1 MAPFLRLLKH
11 RQLSAGFTRS
21 VEGRPVEERPA
32 EERPGD
38 EQSLENGRRLSRAE
52 SGSLA
57 ENQQAA
63 ATDGRRMALQLLAQ
77 REFTFSELVDRLEI
91 KGCTRL
97 LSQRV
102 VQQLQEDGLQSDER
116 FAEVFARSRMARGH
130 GPMLLRAEMR
140 SRGLSDS
147 LTDEYATHPQAH
159 WLQLA
164 TAALQKRFREPPA
177 NRDEWARQAR
187 FLARRGF
194 SADLIYSALGD
205 QHG

>member
-11 RQLSAGFTRS
+11 RQLSSGFERS
-21 VEGRPVEERPA
+21 EALDKSGNS
-32 EERPGD
+32 GD
-38 EQSLENGRRLSRAE
+38 DLSVAD
-52 SGSLA
+52 
-57 ENQQAA
+57 NQQAA
-63 ATDGRRMALQLLAQ
+63 LRDARRLALQLLAQ
-77 REFTFSELVDRLEI
+77 REFTFSELVERLEA
-91 KGCTRL
+91 KGCARP

-140 SRGLSDS
+140 ARGLSDS
-147 LTDEYATHPQAH
+147 LTDDYATHPHSH
-159 WLQLA
+159 WIKLA
-164 TAALQKRFREPPA
+164 TAALQKRFRESPA
-177 NRDEWARQAR
+177 NRDEWAKQAR

-205 QHG
+205 QHS

>member
-11 RQLSAGFTRS
+11 RQLSSGFQQSAGLDGS
-21 VEGRPVEERPA
+21 GNLA
-32 EERPGD
+32 D
-38 EQSLENGRRLSRAE
+38 EVSD
-52 SGSLA
+52 A
-57 ENQQAA
+57 ENQQKALSEA
-63 ATDGRRMALQLLAQ
+63 RRLALQLLAQ
-77 REFTFSELVDRLEI
+77 REFTFSELVDRLET

-97 LSQRV
+97 VSQRV

-140 SRGLSDS
+140 ARGLSDT
-147 LTDEYATHPQAH
+147 LTDDYATHPHAH
-159 WLQLA
+159 WIKLA
-164 TAALQKRFREPPA
+164 TTALQKRFHEAPA
-177 NRDEWARQAR
+177 NRDEWAKQAR

-205 QHG
+205 QQS

>member
-11 RQLSAGFTRS
+11 RQLSSGFQQSARLD
-21 VEGRPVEERPA
+21 GLDG
-32 EERPGD
+32 PGNLVD
-38 EQSLENGRRLSRAE
+38 EVSD
-52 SGSLA
+52 A
-57 ENQQAA
+57 ENQQKTLSEA
-63 ATDGRRMALQLLAQ
+63 RRLALQLLAQ
-77 REFTFSELVDRLEI
+77 REFTFSELVDRLET

-97 LSQRV
+97 VSQRV

-140 SRGLSDS
+140 ARGLSDT
-147 LTDEYATHPQAH
+147 LTDDYATHPHAH
-159 WLQLA
+159 WIKLA
-164 TAALQKRFREPPA
+164 TTALQKRFHEAPA
-177 NRDEWARQAR
+177 NRDEWVKQAR

-205 QHG
+205 QQS

>member
-1 MAPFLRLLKH
+1 M
-11 RQLSAGFTRS
+11 
-21 VEGRPVEERPA
+21 
-32 EERPGD
+32 
-38 EQSLENGRRLSRAE
+38 
-52 SGSLA
+52 SLA
-57 ENQQAA
+57 EHEQTAVNDA
-63 ATDGRRMALQLLAQ
+63 RRLALQLLAR
-77 REFTFSELVDRLEI
+77 REFTFSELVDRLET

-97 LSQRV
+97 VSQRV

-140 SRGLSDS
+140 ARGLSDT
-147 LTDEYATHPQAH
+147 LTDENATHPQAH
-159 WLQLA
+159 WIILA
-164 TAALQKRFREPPA
+164 AAALQKRFRQPPA

-205 QHG
+205 RHG

>member
-11 RQLSAGFTRS
+11 RQLSSGFQES
-21 VEGRPVEERPA
+21 AAVDGSGNLA
-32 EERPGD
+32 NH
-38 EQSLENGRRLSRAE
+38 LANGVSD
-52 SGSLA
+52 A
-57 ENQQAA
+57 ENQQKVLREA
-63 ATDGRRMALQLLAQ
+63 RRLALQLLAQ

-97 LSQRV
+97 VSQRV

-116 FAEVFARSRMARGH
+116 FAEVFARNRMARGH

-140 SRGLSDS
+140 ARGLSDT
-147 LTDEYATHPQAH
+147 LTDDYATHPHAH
-159 WLQLA
+159 RIKLA
-164 TAALQKRFREPPA
+164 TAALQKRFHEAPA
-177 NRDEWARQAR
+177 NRDEWAKQAR

-205 QHG
+205 QQN

>member
-11 RQLSAGFTRS
+11 RQLSTGFKDAAGPDGSGDSAGQANRLS
-21 VEGRPVEERPA
+21 EVSDA
-32 EERPGD
+32 EQQQKALSEA
-38 EQSLENGRRLSRAE
+38 RRL
-52 SGSLA
+52 
-57 ENQQAA
+57 
-63 ATDGRRMALQLLAQ
+63 ALQLLAQ
-77 REFTFSELVDRLEI
+77 REFTFSELVDRLET

-97 LSQRV
+97 ISQRV

-140 SRGLSDS
+140 ARGLSDT
-147 LTDEYATHPQAH
+147 LTDDYATHPHAH
-159 WLQLA
+159 WIKLA
-164 TAALQKRFREPPA
+164 TAALQKRFHEAPT
-177 NRDEWARQAR
+177 NRDEWAKQAR

-205 QHG
+205 QQS